1 MMSKPSGI
9 LDSYL
14 VLDYQAGNKKAL
26 GLLVKRW
33 HSKFC
38 RQAFWYTKNTDV
50 AQDIAQ
56 ESWRIIINKIGNLKD
71 VDAFRSWALSIVTRK
86 AIDWTR
92 KQKRKKERDRLYAR
106 SVERHDSN
114 NNIKEDQLK
123 DVMQMINDLPE
134 QQQIVLR
141 LFYLE
146 SSSLDEI
153 SKILNISKGTVKS
166 RLFYAREQLK
176 KTLKHRNYEN

>member
-1 MMSKPSGI
+1 MQKPSDI
-9 LDSYL
+9 LDSFL
-14 VLDYQAGNKKAL
+14 VLDYQAGNKKSLA
-26 GLLVKRW
+26 LLVKRW
-33 HSKFC
+33 HPKFC
-38 RQAFWYTKNTDV
+38 RQAFWYTKDTDE

-56 ESWRIIINKIGNLKD
+56 DSWRIIINKIGNLQ
-71 VDAFRSWALSIVTRK
+71 DANAFKSWALSIVTRK

-92 KQKRKKERDRLYAR
+92 KQKRKKERDRLYAVTNK
-106 SVERHDSN
+106 SYETVEN
-114 NNIKEDQLK
+114 GKEDQIK
-123 DVMQMINDLPE
+123 DVMRMINDLPE

-176 KTLKHRNYEN
+176 KTLKQRNYEN